1 MRVAGLLTLEQQMG
15 NKIEKPKGIVRREKP
30 EHMPNR
36 IAFRNINEIDA
47 TKLPTVLPKRQCF
60 LRVLRLDRTKDYLQ
74 MEQEFIARQHAVVTV
89 EGLKME
95 WYIPILSIVDKD
107 LLCVNALVLVRI
119 DRSRVLPAAVVG
131 VLDDTKMNTV
141 ALSYKV
147 EKAPKNTFEDI
158 GGCEAQ
164 IQELKESVELP
175 LTHPEY
181 YEEMGI
187 SAPKGVILYGEPG
200 TGKTLLAKA
209 IANSTKARFIRA
221 TGADFV
227 KKEPGEGAK
236 LVRSLFKLARESAP
250 CIVFLDEID
259 AVGTKRFDSTS
270 RGKTKMIDE
279 AGISRMFQASVKSR
293 GQCLS
298 CSTSWM
304 VSMLEEMSR
313 IDSLDPALIR
323 SGRIDRKIEF
333 TKPDDKA
340 KQKIYSIHT
349 SAMSI
354 AKDVTYENTFG
365 KQKTLNGAEIKAGCL
380 EKNGLNEKKKI
391 LQAICSEAGML
402 ALRQQR
408 KIVMKEDFVKAIEK
422 VLLKTKGEG
431 PEELYQ

>member
-1 MRVAGLLTLEQQMG
+1 MHVAGLLTLEQQMG
-15 NKIEKPKGIVRREKP
+15 NKIEKPKGIVRRDKP

-36 IAFRNINEIDA
+36 IAFRNISDIDA

-74 MEQEFIARQHAVVTV
+74 MEEEFIARQALQMTRKGTTARKREEKRVVENLRGKAMTLARIMELFEDEKHAVVTV

-158 GGCEAQ
+158 GGYEAQ

-270 RGKTKMIDE
+270 RGQTKMIDE
-279 AGISRMFQASVKSR
+279 AGMSRMFEASVKSR

-298 CSTSWM
+298 YSISWM
-304 VSMLEEMSR
+304 VSMLAEMSR

-333 TKPDDKA
+333 TKPDDKT

-354 AKDVTYENTFG
+354 AKDVTYENTLG
-365 KQKTLNGAEIKAGCL
+365 KQKTLSGAEIKAGCL
-380 EKNGLNEKKKI
+380 EK
-391 LQAICSEAGML
+391 
-402 ALRQQR
+402 
-408 KIVMKEDFVKAIEK
+408 
-422 VLLKTKGEG
+422 KG
-431 PEELYQ
+431 